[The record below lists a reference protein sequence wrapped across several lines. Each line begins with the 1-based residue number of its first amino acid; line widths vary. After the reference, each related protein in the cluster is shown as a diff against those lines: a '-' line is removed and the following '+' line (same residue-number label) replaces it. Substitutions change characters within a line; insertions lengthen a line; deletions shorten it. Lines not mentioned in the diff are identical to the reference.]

1 MKRVTGQLLHQLKEI
16 RLDSIS
22 SFFLFL
28 SCCIN
33 YDASLFF
40 DYLCSPETSAL
51 KYVLRITK
59 KLLGFQRMFSSQFML
74 TSFYKNKMRKKWS
87 SRCEQ
92 ILMKKQRNTE
102 LVMICTNIIHTKK
115 IDVIINDEKS
125 AIIHSDLSKKNII
138 DKNDASVSTAL
149 EEKCNN
155 ISTIE
160 KSSANDNN
168 GIVHKTVVWLKY
180 ENQIV
185 LDDLNVSASFVD
197 EALWG
202 CDIIKSQ
209 IIQNI
214 NPSEWARERSRE
226 SGESEC
232 EIRDRGSLDGED
244 GKKRRR
250 RRGQGWPSSLN
261 DNDDDDNDDFDDVDG
276 RAIKMY
282 DSIQNFFVKLQ
293 ILILQGRKNNCTIPF
308 DCTLLVDRI
317 KHIIL
322 LIVMS

>member
-1 MKRVTGQLLHQLKEI
+1 
-16 RLDSIS
+16 
-22 SFFLFL
+22 
-28 SCCIN
+28 
-33 YDASLFF
+33 
-40 DYLCSPETSAL
+40 
-51 KYVLRITK
+51 
-59 KLLGFQRMFSSQFML
+59 
-74 TSFYKNKMRKKWS
+74 
-87 SRCEQ
+87 
-92 ILMKKQRNTE
+92 MKKQRNTE
-102 LVMICTNIIHTKK
+102 LVMICTNIIHKKK

-138 DKNDASVSTAL
+138 DKNDASVSTAP

-168 GIVHKTVVWLKY
+168 GIGHKTVVWLKY

-232 EIRDRGSLDGED
+232 EIRDRGSLEGED

-261 DNDDDDNDDFDDVDG
+261 DNDDDDNDDFDDFDG

-293 ILILQGRKNNCTIPF
+293 ILLLQGRKNNSTIPF